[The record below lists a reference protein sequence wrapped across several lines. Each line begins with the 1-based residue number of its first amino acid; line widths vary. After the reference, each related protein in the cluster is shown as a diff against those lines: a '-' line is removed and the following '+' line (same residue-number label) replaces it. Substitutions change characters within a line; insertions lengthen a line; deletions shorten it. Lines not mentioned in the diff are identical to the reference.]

1 MDPSRKRKSRLV
13 IALTAAVLLAI
24 ALIYTSF
31 AAATQA
37 VQPSELLA
45 KGETDKSYTLTG
57 RVVVGSVE
65 KRGDGIAFEI
75 SDRDGSSPIPA
86 TYTGAVPDP
95 FRGGREII
103 ITGQLRDGVFVGEV
117 DTLITKCP
125 SKFSED
131 EMEWV
136 DGQGETVE
144 NPDS

>member
-13 IALTAAVLLAI
+13 LALTAAVLLAI

-31 AAATQA
+31 ASATQA
-37 VQPSELLA
+37 LQPSELLEKA
-45 KGETDKSYTLTG
+45 EPGKSYTLTG
-57 RVVVGSVE
+57 RVVVGSVR
-65 KRGDGIAFEI
+65 KQGDGIAFEI

-103 ITGQLRDGVFVGEV
+103 ITGQLVDGTFVGEV

-125 SKFSED
+125 SKFSEG

-136 DGQGETVE
+136 DGQGKTVE
-144 NPDS
+144 SPDS